1 MAIGRL
7 AKVNISVPLLPEI
20 ELLLS
25 DTINLYHFIKKKNV
39 IWDRNG
45 AQGAWDISVNNEDRE
60 ACLHGAHI
68 LLGRGLQRMIHMI
81 T

>member
-25 DTINLYHFIKKKNV
+25 DTINLYHFIKKKK
-39 IWDRNG
+39 
-45 AQGAWDISVNNEDRE
+45 
-60 ACLHGAHI
+60 CY
-68 LLGRGLQRMIHMI
+68 LG
-81 T
+81 

>member
-25 DTINLYHFIKKKNV
+25 DTINLYHFIKKKMLFGIEMV
-39 IWDRNG
+39 LKVPGIYQSTMRTEKP
-45 AQGAWDISVNNEDRE
+45 AFME
-60 ACLHGAHI
+60 L
-68 LLGRGLQRMIHMI
+68 
-81 T
+81 TFF